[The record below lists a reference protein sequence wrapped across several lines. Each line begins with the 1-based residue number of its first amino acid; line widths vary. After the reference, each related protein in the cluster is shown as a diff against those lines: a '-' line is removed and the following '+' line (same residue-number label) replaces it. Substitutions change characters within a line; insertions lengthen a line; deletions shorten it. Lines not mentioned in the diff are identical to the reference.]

1 MRFKVAFL
9 GGARYSKPLDETS
22 RKKFLLLAEL
32 GNIFVVGFSQ
42 SLRPRVFYEHT
53 HFYLFPQW
61 PMPVMRYLTMFA
73 IGPIVALWLLF
84 RHRVRILVAQSPY
97 EGFAAAVAKKI
108 AGWFKRRVALAV
120 ENHGDFEESLFL
132 QRRVQAPTLYR
143 FLMRRVAS
151 FSFRYADALRA
162 VSKTTRSRLN
172 RWAPDKP
179 IVQFPAWTDIEAF
192 LTAGKETN
200 GQKVQRSP
208 EIIYVGV
215 LIPLKGVHFL
225 IEAFSRITQA
235 FPEARLVI
243 IGKEEN
249 PEYADSLKRQVQEL
263 GLAEKV
269 KFLPPMSQAELAR
282 KVARA
287 RVLVLPSLSEGLG
300 RVVFE
305 AMACGTPVIGSRVGG
320 IPEMIQDG
328 ANGFLVPPG
337 DVNALAE
344 RLRWFFE
351 YPDKVTYMGQQAR
364 RFAKE
369 FFSPEAYVRH
379 YASLLAM
386 ALEAREER

>member
-9 GGARYSKPLDETS
+9 GGPRYSKPLDETS

-42 SLRPRVFYEHT
+42 SLRPRVFYKHA

-61 PMPVMRYLTMFA
+61 PMPVLRYLTMFTL
-73 IGPIVALWLLF
+73 GPLLALWLIF
-84 RHRVRILVAQSPY
+84 RYKVQILVTQSPY
-97 EGFAAAVAKKI
+97 EGFAGAVAKKI
-108 AGWFKRRVALAV
+108 AGLFGRRVALVV

-132 QRRVQAPTLYR
+132 QRRVKAQKLYR
-143 FLMRRVAS
+143 FIMRRVAS
-151 FSFRYADALRA
+151 FSLWYADVLRA
-162 VSKTTRSRLN
+162 ISNTTRSQLEQ
-172 RWAPDKP
+172 WAPVKP
-179 IVQFPAWTDIEAF
+179 IVQFATWTDIEVF
-192 LTAGKETN
+192 FMAGKEVKSHEN
-200 GQKVQRSP
+200 RKPP
-208 EIIYVGV
+208 EIVYVGV
-215 LIPLKGVHFL
+215 LTPLKGVHFL

-235 FPEARLVI
+235 VPEARLVI

-249 PEYADSLKRQVQEL
+249 PEYADSLKKQMQEL

-269 KFLPPMSQAELAR
+269 KFLPSMLQAELAR

-328 ANGFLVPPG
+328 VNGFLVPPG

-386 ALEAREER
+386 ALEAIEER